1 MALFLTEEE
10 VARLLPMQEAL
21 RVVERSFQDQNT
33 GSALNRSRER
43 ILLEN
48 FSLHYMAAAVVE
60 ENLVGMKI
68 YTVTEGM
75 VRFLVLLYN
84 ARTGA
89 LRTLMEADQL
99 GRIRTGAA
107 SGVATKY
114 LARSD
119 ASRVAVLGTG
129 RQARTQLEAVT
140 AVRTVTSV
148 AAYSRSEEHRSE
160 FAREMSTELNLKVR
174 EVSTAEVAV
183 RDADII
189 ITATTSAEPILKGE
203 WLRSGAHVNAIGAN
217 MANRRELDENVL
229 ERVELITVDSL
240 EQSRK
245 ESGDLILGLPKV
257 HQTWD
262 SVIDLH
268 QVVNGKHPG
277 RKSIDSVTL
286 FKSNGIAIWD
296 VAVAGYVEKQ
306 ARKQGVGCE
315 WAMLEG
321 KA

>member
-10 VARLLPMQEAL
+10 VARLLPMREAI
-21 RVVERSFQDQNT
+21 RVVERSFLDQNA
-33 GSALNRSRER
+33 GSAVNRSRER
-43 ILLEN
+43 ILLEK

-68 YTVTEGM
+68 YTVTEGAW
-75 VRFLVLLYN
+75 RFLVLLYD

-89 LRTLMEADQL
+89 LRTLIEADQL

-107 SGVATKY
+107 SGVATKH

-140 AVRTVTSV
+140 AVRDVTSA
-148 AAYSRSEEHRSE
+148 AAYSRSEERRSE
-160 FAREMSTELNLKVR
+160 FAREMSTKLNLEVRKV
-174 EVSTAEVAV
+174 SSAAAAV

-203 WLRSGAHVNAIGAN
+203 WLRPGTHLNAIGAN
-217 MANRRELDENVL
+217 MANRRELDGNVL
-229 ERVELITVDSL
+229 ERVELIAVDSL

-245 ESGDLILGLPKV
+245 ESGDLILGLAEA
-257 HQTWD
+257 HRTWD
-262 SVIDLH
+262 GIIDLH
-268 QVVNGKHPG
+268 QVVSGKHPG
-277 RKSIDSVTL
+277 RRSPDSVTL

-306 ARKQGVGCE
+306 ARKQGMGRE